1 VTGVPY
7 FFGGKPLI
15 RGGKPAMAESCCCGE
30 DECCCGPCLKFRFT
44 IEGVTDGGT
53 CADCVDANG
62 TYITGEIAPNIVD
75 GVCTYETLIIPLP
88 NPLAACEDAAFEL
101 VAKITCP
108 VDGQIR
114 LEASVQIGIILLPPV
129 GPGDPPVSPD
139 PHFYLDTLYDGDCF
153 AIDEDIPRSGT
164 LSNVCGLIG
173 ATARIEVIACDAVL
187 PQGITA
193 TSVLEGTLSA
203 SAAAAGGVSGTSVL
217 TGRTAGDA
225 SLDGDVS
232 GTSSMIG
239 SLTASAFA
247 GGDVSG
253 VSEATGD
260 ISAFAFASGPVAA
273 TSKTIGAGKA
283 SAACIGDVS
292 GASKLT
298 GRAAGDAELSGSI
311 EAVGTASGVLSAA
324 GTVAGGAIA
333 TSVVTGTLAGAAS
346 VTGAIFGTPVVT
358 GDLTAA
364 ALAEGDISGTSL
376 LSGAVSAILAASGSV
391 SGASIL
397 TGVLTASGGLS
408 GDISGTSVLTGRLAG
423 DAGLSGDISGASAL
437 TGDATA
443 EAYFDAELL
452 STSEVEGDATAEAY
466 FDAELLSTSE
476 VEGDA
481 TAEAY
486 FGAELLSTT
495 VVTGALESCCCGD
508 CIRFRYTISGLANN
522 SCNTCNDYNTDN
534 DSPDVNP
541 DESCVY
547 AAQWQSSDCN
557 GQNIVFNA
565 ELVCD
570 DDGNIRLSGTVQ
582 DTAIIGPLIDPP
594 NGPTPTNDIMS
605 GTDTFTLGTPCT
617 DLEITLSRDT
627 GSQTTCDFDNATVV
641 LKVIDCPSGL
651 SVIERMRRKSRKKT
665 RRNKALPVVCQ
676 HRGEL
681 LGDADCGCS
690 GKPKVYHCT
699 LLGKPCTPKSVGKPI
714 VRIKGG
720 PRIESPQACSVCD
733 HFAP

>member
-30 DECCCGPCLKFRFT
+30 DECCCGPCIKFRFT

-53 CADCVDANG
+53 CADCADVNG

-225 SLDGDVS
+225 SIEGDVS
-232 GTSSMIG
+232 GTSSVTSSLTANASASGEVSGTAEATG
-239 SLTASAFA
+239 SLTAAAF
-247 GGDVSG
+247 
-253 VSEATGD
+253 
-260 ISAFAFASGPVAA
+260 
-273 TSKTIGAGKA
+273 
-283 SAACIGDVS
+283 
-292 GASKLT
+292 
-298 GRAAGDAELSGSI
+298 
-311 EAVGTASGVLSAA
+311 
-324 GTVAGGAIA
+324 
-333 TSVVTGTLAGAAS
+333 
-346 VTGAIFGTPVVT
+346 
-358 GDLTAA
+358 
-364 ALAEGDISGTSL
+364 AEGDVSGTSL
-376 LSGAVSAILAASGSV
+376 LSGVVSAILAASGSV
-391 SGASIL
+391 SGTSVL
-397 TGVLTASGGLS
+397 TGVLTAGGGLS

-466 FDAELLSTSE
+466 FDAELLST
-476 VEGDA
+476 
-481 TAEAY
+481 
-486 FGAELLSTT
+486 T

-547 AAQWQSSDCN
+547 AAQWQSSDCG

-565 ELVCD
+565 ELICD

-605 GTDTFTLGTPCT
+605 GTDTFTLGTPCSE
-617 DLEITLSRDT
+617 LEITLSRDT

-651 SVIERMRRKSRKKT
+651 SVTERMRRKSRKKACRT
-665 RRNKALPVVCQ
+665 KALPVVCQ

-681 LGDADCGCS
+681 LGDADCGCA

-699 LLGKPCTPKSVGKPI
+699 LLDRPCTPKSVGKPI
-714 VRIKGG
+714 ARIKGG